1 MNPVSLDPIVSQMT
15 ANLRDRNLR
24 NPILIGIHTGGAWV
38 AERLHAELALSS
50 KLGTLDISFYRDD
63 FSRVGL
69 NPKVKSSDLPEGVE
83 DRNIILVDDVLHTGR
98 TIRAALNEIF
108 SYGRPASVTLAVA
121 LERPGRE
128 LPIEASIVGK
138 AIEPADKQQAQV
150 TLKDNQLSYQLVDSS
165 ANAQST

>member
-1 MNPVSLDPIVSQMT
+1 MADEIKDRSLDAPLV
-15 ANLRDRNLR
+15 
-24 NPILIGIHTGGAWV
+24 IGIHTGGAWV
-38 AERLHAELALSS
+38 AEQLHRELCIPT

-69 NPKVKSSDLPEGVE
+69 NPKVKSSDLPEGIE

-108 SYGRPASVTLAVA
+108 SYGRPSSVTLAVA

-128 LPIEASIVGK
+128 LPIEAAVVGK
-138 AIEPADKQQAQV
+138 SIMPSGNEQARV
-150 TLKDNQLSYQLVDSS
+150 SLKDGQLSYQLVVPDNGE
-165 ANAQST
+165 ATH